1 MEGVRYRTLPEKTA
15 DALSDYLYQEN
26 YRVGQKLPNELELA
40 ESFAVSRGTLRRAVE
55 ILQERGILEVRRGSG
70 TYISGRMGLSDDPL
84 GLTLVSDKKRL
95 VQDMLDVRLM
105 IEPDLAM
112 LAAERITP
120 TEILALEEI
129 CARLDRAVEK
139 GESYYQLDIEFH
151 RYIAGCSRN
160 LVIHSLYP
168 AIVRTILLQESI
180 TDVRRGR
187 ETSGAHREICRAIA
201 AHKGSEA
208 AYAMRSH
215 LMKNKERFRT
225 LPGEFEKT

>member
-40 ESFAVSRGTLRRAVE
+40 ERFDVSRGTLRRAVE

-105 IEPDLAM
+105 IEPETAM

-120 TEILALEEI
+120 SEIRALEEI
-129 CARLDRAVEK
+129 CRKLDAAVEK

-151 RYIAGCSRN
+151 RFIAGCSRN

-180 TDVRRGR
+180 TDVRTGG
-187 ETSGAHREICRAIA
+187 ETSRAHREICRAISS
-201 AHKGSEA
+201 HKGSEA
-208 AYAMRSH
+208 AYAMRAH
-215 LMKNKERFRT
+215 LMKNKERFR
-225 LPGEFEKT
+225 ER